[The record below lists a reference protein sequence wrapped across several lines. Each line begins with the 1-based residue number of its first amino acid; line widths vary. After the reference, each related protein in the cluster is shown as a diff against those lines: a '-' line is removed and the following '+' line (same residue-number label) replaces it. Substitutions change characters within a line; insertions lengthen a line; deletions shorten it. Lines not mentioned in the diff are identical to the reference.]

1 MTDNPEYYQKYD
13 ESTYTDS
20 DNEAS
25 SSASPMISRDLHRN
39 LMIKFKISDDSNNAK
54 DSLSIDDDNH
64 LREPQFGMA
73 PNPLL

>member
-1 MTDNPEYYQKYD
+1 MPGNPEYHEKYD

-25 SSASPMISRDLHRN
+25 SIASPMISRDLHRN

-64 LREPQFGMA
+64 PREPQFEMA